1 MSLRIRLAGLAAT
14 CLAFLTP
21 ACSGPSGAT
30 PSSAAG
36 AEAGGAAAT
45 CPLPPN
51 GALAVATSRRAN
63 SATTMLPRVRGLVV
77 DFIRGIP
84 ATAPGDPD
92 PPPLI
97 LVNVDGAPTVY
108 QRASFRSGARTG
120 FALDYDRQTFL
131 TSFDTALQN
140 MRAVVPEVDDLEA
153 LTVAARVVRA
163 SGSGALVLADSG
175 LSTRGWVNFAQPGGL
190 LDAAPDEVVG
200 YLRANGAL
208 PDLSGLTV
216 YLALGETAP
225 PQDAL
230 SGPYRKQVYAI
241 WTAIAKSS
249 AAACV
254 AAIDDSAPPAPPL
267 PGLPHVTKVE
277 TPAPPPPPIGCAVVL
292 RDTGP
297 IAFNPGSA
305 DFKEKD
311 AAEREL
317 RGLGGQLVA
326 QGCFVQLTG
335 TTARHGD
342 VSGQIDL
349 GKDRAIAVR
358 DILVADGVDPVRI
371 RVRGVGSYFPQYVP
385 DFGLHGELLPGPAQ
399 LNRTVRIE
407 PCTPQC
413 PS

>member
-1 MSLRIRLAGLAAT
+1 MSLRIRLAGLAAS
-14 CLAFLTP
+14 CLAFLAP

-30 PSSAAG
+30 SSSAAG
-36 AEAGGAAAT
+36 AAAGSAAAT
-45 CPLPPN
+45 CSLPRN
-51 GALAVATSRRAN
+51 GALALATSRRAN
-63 SATTMLPRVRGLVV
+63 SATPMLPRVRGLLM
-77 DFIRGIP
+77 DFLRGIP

-108 QRASFRSGARTG
+108 QRMWVRSGAQNS
-120 FALDYDRQTFL
+120 FALDRDRQESL
-131 TSFDTALQN
+131 TRFDAVLKN
-140 MRAVVPEVDDLEA
+140 MRAVAPEVDDLEA

-175 LSTRGWVNFAQPGGL
+175 LSTRGWVNFAQPGL
-190 LDAAPDEVVG
+190 LDAAPDEVVKH
-200 YLRANGAL
+200 LQVNDAL

-230 SGPYRKQVYAI
+230 SGRYRKQVYAV
-241 WTAIAKSS
+241 WTAIAKASG
-249 AAACV
+249 AACV
-254 AAIDDSAPPAPPL
+254 AAIDDSTPPAPPL
-267 PGLPHVTKVE
+267 SGLPHVTKVE
-277 TPAPPPPPIGCAVVL
+277 IPSPAPLLIDCAAVL

-297 IAFNPGSA
+297 VAFERNSA
-305 DFKEKD
+305 AFKEKE

-317 RGLGGQLVA
+317 RGLAGQLVA
-326 QGCFVQLTG
+326 QGCSVQLTG
-335 TTARHGD
+335 TTARLGD
-342 VSGQIDL
+342 ARGQMDL
-349 GKDRAIAVR
+349 GESRAVAVR
-358 DILVADGVDPVRI
+358 DILVAAGVDPVRI

-385 DFGLHGELLPGPAQ
+385 DLGPRGELLPGPAQ

-407 PCTPQC
+407 PCTLQC